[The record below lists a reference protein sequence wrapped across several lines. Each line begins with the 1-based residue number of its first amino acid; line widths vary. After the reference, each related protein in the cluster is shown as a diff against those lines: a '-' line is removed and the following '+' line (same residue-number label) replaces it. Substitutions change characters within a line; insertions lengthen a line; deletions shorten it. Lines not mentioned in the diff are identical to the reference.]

1 MSGSENRTL
10 LTKFDLD
17 VLDTTFE
24 VSIYQSSYTPSQIW
38 ESRDQWLS
46 FAERSKE
53 YHNNMTP
60 EEREGHQ
67 ELIKYAIQ
75 RLHDKIDTW
84 FPEAID
90 MSSGTAIDVHFRI
103 LVTDAQET
111 IKKHSGITQMKVKEA
126 ESESIE
132 LLKKFSND

>member
-1 MSGSENRTL
+1 
-10 LTKFDLD
+10 
-17 VLDTTFE
+17 
-24 VSIYQSSYTPSQIW
+24 
-38 ESRDQWLS
+38 
-46 FAERSKE
+46 
-53 YHNNMTP
+53 MTP